1 MTQDQFCCERTLCR
15 AILSCNMRTLIVFA
29 GFLTGVV
36 AGFGQASAGSAPN
49 LPKEPREVFA
59 AAAPLYDF
67 SAPEL
72 QPLHL
77 KVSYLLYDESGK
89 KSDPGTFEYWWAS
102 PQRHRSTW
110 VRGGNRHTNWYTGD
124 GRFAY
129 ESKGDPVSL
138 FEDMLPAALL
148 SPLPDAADLN
158 SSEVRLDSKA
168 LDANGASG
176 PCFTVGESAMPDGV
190 IQRPEPTP
198 FTTFC
203 FESQTPA
210 LRSVS
215 AFERVLIRFKEAV
228 PTQGKS
234 LAREVDFYEGDRLLL
249 SAKVDLIEPI
259 SSIDPELN
267 PPFGTSSTVIT
278 LAGQNDSQPIAVGS
292 GVVPG
297 RLFRQAPPVYPSE
310 AKARR
315 IQGFVQLAATIGTD
329 GKTHNLRVISAPSA
343 WLANAAFVA
352 VSQWEYKPYTL
363 KGQPVPVEQTTSVK
377 FAVGQ

>member
-1 MTQDQFCCERTLCR
+1 
-15 AILSCNMRTLIVFA
+15 MRTLIVVA
-29 GFLTGVV
+29 GYLTAVV
-36 AGFGQASAGSAPN
+36 AGFGQDSAGPTPG

-59 AAAPLYDF
+59 AAAQFYDF
-67 SAPEL
+67 SAAEL
-72 QPLHL
+72 QPWHL

-102 PQRHRSTW
+102 PQRHRSSW
-110 VRGGNRHTNWYTGD
+110 FRGGIRHTDWYASD
-124 GRFAY
+124 GKFAY
-129 ESKGDPVSL
+129 EWKGDPISL
-138 FEDMLPAALL
+138 FEEMLPAALL
-148 SPLPDAADLN
+148 SPLPIAADLN
-158 SSEVRLDSKA
+158 SSEVRLDDKA
-168 LDANGASG
+168 AGASAANG
-176 PCFTVGESAMPDGV
+176 PCVTVGESAMQDGV
-190 IQRPEPTP
+190 IQRPEPSP
-198 FTTFC
+198 FSTFC

-215 AFERVLIRFKEAV
+215 SFERVLIQLKEVV

-259 SSIDPELN
+259 SPIDPELN
-267 PPFGTSSTVIT
+267 APFGTSTTVIT
-278 LAGQNDSQPIAVGS
+278 LAGQDNSQPVAVGA

-297 RLFRQAPPVYPSE
+297 RLFRQAPPAYPSE
-310 AKARR
+310 AKARL

-329 GKTHNLRVISAPSA
+329 GKIHNLRVISAPSA

-363 KGQPVPVEQTTSVK
+363 NGRPVPVEQTTSIK
-377 FAVGQ
+377 FAVGR